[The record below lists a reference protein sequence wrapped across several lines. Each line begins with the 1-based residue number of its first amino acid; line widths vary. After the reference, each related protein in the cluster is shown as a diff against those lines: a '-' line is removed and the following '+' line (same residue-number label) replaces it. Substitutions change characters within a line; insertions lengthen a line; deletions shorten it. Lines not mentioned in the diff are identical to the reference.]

1 MEPTFRMGPYTNRVS
16 AKLQI
21 AQIVVSETRRGV
33 ESGEGGYGKRCSCGV
48 WLGRPRANVDGSG
61 RCLYLLLTHYNARA
75 SN

>member
-21 AQIVVSETRRGV
+21 AKIVVLRDARG
-33 ESGEGGYGKRCSCGV
+33 GEGGYGKRCACGV
-48 WLGRPRANVDGSG
+48 WLGRPRANEDGSR